1 MRRAAELETGA
12 AGEARVGCDA
22 QRRVTGASFLLL
34 LLLGGCATDAAARG
48 TESSEVEGLVR
59 QRDATCGP
67 RRDFVLAVGS
77 KPVAGRRFSV
87 RLGDATGREFA
98 AIVTSEDGAFRLT
111 LPTGRY
117 CFVDL
122 TTPQEPPACAGV
134 LTYEPK
140 VEPVPVVVLPPPRCP

>member
-1 MRRAAELETGA
+1 MLSVSLVARAG
-12 AGEARVGCDA
+12 RVGLA
-22 QRRVTGASFLLL
+22 LLL
-34 LLLGGCATDAAARG
+34 FLPLGGCATDAAARA

-87 RLGDATGREFA
+87 RLGDGAGREFA
-98 AIVTSEDGAFRLT
+98 TIVTSEDGAFRLT
-111 LPTGRY
+111 LPAARY

-122 TTPQEPPACAGV
+122 TTPQEPPTCAGV
-134 LTYEPK
+134 LTYDPRI
-140 VEPVPVVVLPPPRCP
+140 EPVPVVVLAPPRCP